1 VIPSFV
7 PKGGCYKD
15 EEDKIR
21 SESRNGVIQANFL
34 LHKASEWSDAER
46 VTPELILKFQE
57 LAITQIY
64 RCAGFFRDGPVRIG
78 DGTGHQ
84 PPDYTE
90 VPGLVSSLCG
100 YLDANWIAPPIHLAS
115 YVMWR
120 MNWIHPFYGGNG
132 RTARAVSYL
141 VLSARL
147 GFVLP
152 GTKTV
157 PELIVENRD
166 PYYGALRRADE
177 AWANGMLEISAMEE
191 LMASL
196 LAKQLVAIHQQ
207 ATGIIRL

>member
-1 VIPSFV
+1 VIPFV
-7 PKGGCYKD
+7 PKGGIYKD

-21 SESRNGVIQANFL
+21 SESRNGVIQANFV
-34 LHKASEWSDAER
+34 LHRVSEWSDTER
-46 VTPELILKFQE
+46 VTPELILKIQE

-64 RCAGFFRDGPVRIG
+64 RCAGFYRDGPVRIG

-84 PPDYTE
+84 PPDCTE
-90 VPGLVSSLCG
+90 VPGLVSSLCD
-100 YLDANWIAPPIHLAS
+100 YLNNNWNAPPIHLAS

-141 VLSARL
+141 VLSVRL

-166 PYYGALRRADE
+166 PYYKALRMADE
-177 AWANGMLEISAMEE
+177 AWAQSRLDISEMEE

-207 ATGIIRL
+207 ATGITHL